1 VSRFANVLLDL
12 DGTLTDPFEG
22 IAASIRHAMRCM
34 GLGSPSE
41 KDLKGAIGPPLRKGF
56 SKFLATQDASRIEN
70 AMRFYRERY
79 SVSGLFEN
87 RVYPGV
93 PQMLTQLNAAGCRLF
108 VATSKPAV
116 FAQRVIQHFDME
128 QYFVRVYGSELDGRL
143 DNKVALLALVLDREA
158 LDPRKTAMVGDRA
171 QDALAA
177 KAHNLCAVGITWGYG
192 SQNEL
197 QEAGADVLCNTPSE
211 VVRSLI
217 ESKFAEL

>member
-22 IAASIRHAMRCM
+22 IAASIRHAMKCM

-41 KDLKGAIGPPLRKGF
+41 NDLKGAIGPPLRKGF